1 MPTGPTRTAQRTAF
15 TLLELVTSL
24 AVTTILMG
32 GLTSAMLLATQ
43 AMPDD
48 RRPAEAT
55 VAASETAD
63 RIVAELAYALSFS
76 ERSANAIAFT
86 VADRNGDGDPESI
99 RYAWSAAPGDP
110 LTYEYNGSSAVN
122 LLANVREFSLTYD
135 VEVVT
140 GQNPGPTNVSAEQEL
155 MGYFSTSDLAE
166 AHVHYDDRWWSQYF
180 KPALPADA
188 LSWTVTRV
196 RVLAR
201 EDSEKYLTRVGLRRP
216 LPDHTPSNITVDETI
231 LWPASLSNEY
241 QWVILSFDNAED
253 LSPGKGLCLT
263 FTNDDSHPVRLR
275 YQDKNVTLDNA
286 ALSQGSPA
294 WGTPDSSKALL
305 FNIYGTVST
314 PGDPITTT
322 RYFLSHVDVSIDLQ
336 ADDAARVDAACT
348 ILNAPEVSP

>member
-1 MPTGPTRTAQRTAF
+1 M
-15 TLLELVTSL
+15 SL
-24 AVTTILMG
+24 AVTTILLG

-43 AMPDD
+43 ALPDD

-55 VAASETAD
+55 IAASETAD

-76 ERSANAIAFT
+76 ERSANAVAFT

-99 RYAWSAAPGDP
+99 RYAWSGTPGDP
-110 LTYEYNGSSAVN
+110 LTYEYNGSAAVN
-122 LLANVREFSLTYD
+122 LLENVREFSLAYD

-140 GQNPGPTNVSAEQEL
+140 EQNAGPASVSAEQEL
-155 MGYFSTSDLAE
+155 MGYFSTNDLAE

-180 KPALPADA
+180 KPTLPADA
-188 LSWTVTRV
+188 ISWTITRV
-196 RVLAR
+196 RFQAMQDNEAV
-201 EDSEKYLTRVGLRRP
+201 LTRVGLPRP
-216 LPDHTPSNITVDETI
+216 LPDHTPSETTVDETI
-231 LWPASLSNEY
+231 LWPESLSGEY
-241 QWVILSFDNAED
+241 QWITLSFSKATD
-253 LSPGKGLCLT
+253 LSPEKGMCLT
-263 FTNDDSHPVRLR
+263 FTNDELRPARLR
-275 YQDKNVTLDNA
+275 YQEKHVTLDDA
-286 ALSQGSPA
+286 ALSQGSPK

-322 RYFLSHVDVSIDLQ
+322 RYFLNHVDLSIDLQ